1 MTLDPKMKKSLSA
14 FTRWWAG
21 QRARFGAAL
30 DSHTAELK
38 TTAPTK
44 PATSARHQRAY
55 KEEEVLRIPAADEDI
70 ETSTRVGEALQD
82 AWRRGE
88 ANISLVTGQG
98 RPISSEDNDRFV
110 RWKMVKP
117 GPDPYAPV
125 VTIHEDQVYKTER
138 TLYMVMYR
146 LDDAEGWHSAGPYLT
161 EEIAREH
168 ADDIRTFEGV
178 SDCHVAPLFEPE
190 KST

>member
-21 QRARFGAAL
+21 QRARLGAAL

-125 VTIHEDQVYKTER
+125 VTIHEDQVYKPER
-138 TLYMVMYR
+138 TLYMVAYKMADGDY
-146 LDDAEGWHSAGPYLT
+146 GAGPYLT

-168 ADDIRTFEGV
+168 ADDIRKLEGV
-178 SDCHVAPLFEPE
+178 TTCYVVPLTAEDLPG
-190 KST
+190 